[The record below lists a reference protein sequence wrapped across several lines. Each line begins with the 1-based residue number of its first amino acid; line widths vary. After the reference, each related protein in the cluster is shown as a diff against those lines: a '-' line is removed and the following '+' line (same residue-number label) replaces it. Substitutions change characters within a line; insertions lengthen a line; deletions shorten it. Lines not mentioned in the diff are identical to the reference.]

1 MRNGSHHTGQMQA
14 AYSMDAGNGQGMSHQ
29 KHKYDNMVASADSG
43 YTGSTKHLASIKTGV
58 ANHRSYGNRNP
69 SGRKADGYERSL
81 PTEGQ
86 RNYLK
91 QHMTPAQLRLD
102 AGSNASLSSRQHG
115 IGPQSAQH
123 SLGPRIGNNQYT
135 SKVANQAYAANQ
147 MVISTHNRH
156 GLIEVNRNSAPNN
169 YW

>member
-1 MRNGSHHTGQMQA
+1 MRNGSHQTGQMQA
-14 AYSMDAGNGQGMSHQ
+14 AYSMDAGNGQGMSQ
-29 KHKYDNMVASADSG
+29 KKHKYDNMVASADSG

-115 IGPQSAQH
+115 IGPQS
-123 SLGPRIGNNQYT
+123 
-135 SKVANQAYAANQ
+135 V
-147 MVISTHNRH
+147 
-156 GLIEVNRNSAPNN
+156 
-169 YW
+169 